1 MYKCD
6 ICGRDIKKKNM
17 IYGYC
22 LCSKHMHQLINHG
35 RFLDNI
41 PRTIKDLNGYVIR
54 NNIVIFDL
62 YSGITSEK
70 IDEFYIDL
78 VDIERVKYHKWR
90 LSHSHVVTG
99 SKSKGTQRE
108 LSWVIMGLDNRD
120 ERNRGIVVDHIDGNP
135 KNNTRSNLR
144 ICTQSQ
150 NVLNK
155 KSMCTN
161 KTGFMGVSY
170 REDRN
175 CYDPEIRIGY
185 IRCHLGQTKSME
197 EAVYK
202 RMIAEQI
209 LFGEFQN
216 QEENNRKLQFTKNI
230 PQERKIELENITISK
245 LRAKNLC
252 Q

>member
-1 MYKCD
+1 
-6 ICGRDIKKKNM
+6 
-17 IYGYC
+17 
-22 LCSKHMHQLINHG
+22 
-35 RFLDNI
+35 
-41 PRTIKDLNGYVIR
+41 
-54 NNIVIFDL
+54 
-62 YSGITSEK
+62 
-70 IDEFYIDL
+70 
-78 VDIERVKYHKWR
+78 
-90 LSHSHVVTG
+90 
-99 SKSKGTQRE
+99 
-108 LSWVIMGLDNRD
+108 MGLDNRD

-185 IRCHLGQTKSME
+185 TRCHLGQTKSME